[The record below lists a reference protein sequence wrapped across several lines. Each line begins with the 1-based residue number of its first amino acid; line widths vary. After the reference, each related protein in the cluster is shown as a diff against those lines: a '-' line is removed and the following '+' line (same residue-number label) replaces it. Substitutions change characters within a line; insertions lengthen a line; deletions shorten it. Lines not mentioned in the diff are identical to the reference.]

1 MREGDCVFRLSWEG
15 FAALCRDLAERV
27 EADYQPDLVVG
38 IARGGT
44 LPGALLAL
52 LLRRDFHPLRVPL
65 GSLPRNLP
73 PYLPD
78 RRLVAG
84 RRVLLVDERA
94 PDDAALRWAVEALG
108 HLGAREVRTVLLFG
122 GEGAGADYCGPQV
135 DVLVIQPWIQDTVLS
150 PPWSAAATAWG
161 AGAAASAGAFPSTGS
176 LASSA

>member
-1 MREGDCVFRLSWEG
+1 VRESDCVFKLSWEG

-27 EADYQPDLVVG
+27 AADYQPDLVVG

-65 GSLPRNLP
+65 RTLPRDLP
-73 PYLPD
+73 SYLPD

-94 PDDAALRWAVEALG
+94 PDGAALRWAVEALRR
-108 HLGAREVRTVLLFG
+108 LGAREVRTLLLFG
-122 GEGAGADYCGPQV
+122 SGGATADYSGPQV
-135 DVLVIQPWIQDTVLS
+135 DVLVIQPWIQDTVLPS
-150 PPWSAAATAWG
+150 PTKAP
-161 AGAAASAGAFPSTGS
+161 AGGS
-176 LASSA
+176 SP